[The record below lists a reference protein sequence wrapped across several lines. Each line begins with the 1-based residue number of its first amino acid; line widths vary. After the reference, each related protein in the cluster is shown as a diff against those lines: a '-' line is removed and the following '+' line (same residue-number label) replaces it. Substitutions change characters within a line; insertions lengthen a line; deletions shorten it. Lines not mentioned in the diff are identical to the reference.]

1 MPVTLAELTNH
12 PRLGLRTIWAD
23 EAAAARPW
31 NWVHSSDLAD
41 PTPFLGAGD
50 ALLTT
55 GTQWSTDDDI
65 APWVARLAATGV
77 PGIGFGTEVIRDGT
91 PDALVAACADHG
103 IALVEVPYRTPF
115 IAVVHAVADADAR
128 ERYAR
133 VRWTLATQRALAIA
147 ALRPDGVSAVIAE
160 LSRRIDAPV
169 ALVEA
174 ETLAATPG
182 AAPTSAPEDVPD
194 VVAEAATRMLT
205 AGRRAARTVGGWS
218 LQTVGAPGSLAGVL
232 AVGPTTPDDD
242 AVRAV
247 VTSVVAMAGLAL
259 RHNSPADAGSR
270 EAAAAHTTRQL
281 DHLRAELHRL
291 LIESNPTPDIVATA
305 AGDGA
310 SAQDLLRRLRTHDAT
325 TGEQLEATLTAW
337 LREDTVAEATAVRLG
352 IHRHT
357 VRARLR
363 RAGEVL
369 ELDLGAL
376 GHRVRLWNALWGAD
390 VSASP

>member
-1 MPVTLAELTNH
+1 MPITLAELVAH
-12 PRLGLRTIWAD
+12 AHLGLRTVWAD

-55 GTQWSTDDDI
+55 GTQWRRDDDI
-65 APWVARLAATGV
+65 APWLARLAAAGV
-77 PGIGFGTEVIRDGT
+77 PGVGFGTEVIRDGT
-91 PDALVAACADHG
+91 PDALVAACEAHG

-115 IAVVHAVADADAR
+115 IAVAHAVADADAR

-133 VRWTLATQRALAIA
+133 ISWTLEVQRALSIA
-147 ALRPDGVSAVIAE
+147 ALRPDGVTAVLAV
-160 LSRRIDAPV
+160 LGRRIEAPV
-169 ALVEA
+169 ALLR
-174 ETLAATPG
+174 TGG
-182 AAPTSAPEDVPD
+182 ASPMDADAPEA
-194 VVAEAATRMLT
+194 VAEEALRMLA
-205 AGRRAARTVGGWS
+205 AGRRAARPVDGWS

-259 RHNSPADAGSR
+259 RFDPVSEPDASDVG
-270 EAAAAHTTRQL
+270 AHARL
-281 DHLRAELHRL
+281 DRLRGELRRV
-291 LIESNPTPDIVATA
+291 LIESDPAPTDPPPS
-305 AGDGA
+305 GPA
-310 SAQDLLRRLRTHDAT
+310 SASIGAMLEALRTHDT
-325 TGEQLEATLTAW
+325 MTGEQLEKTLVAW
-337 LREDTVAEATAVRLG
+337 LREEAVAEAAAVRLG

-363 RAGEVL
+363 RAAEVL
-369 ELDLGAL
+369 DRDLSAFSARAELWAAL
-376 GHRVRLWNALWGAD
+376 HAEGRV
-390 VSASP
+390 